1 MSPFMTVAI
10 LTVLWLIV
18 VVPMIVHRGDKAA
31 RTRAQ
36 SRTRRRVEL
45 TQVVSPA
52 ADSHRQWPAYVA
64 AGSHPARPHAAR
76 GPVLAAEETTMESV
90 HQTDISA
97 PREAMLRRRRRSLSV
112 LAVGSVISVLLAGVT
127 GGATWFIA
135 GAFVLGTVGYFYSL
149 RKQALRDRERRAA
162 RQLRAA
168 TSPIGSRCHQV
179 ATVAPVP
186 ESAVRIDDE
195 DVELYAMDTVD
206 LSGVYVETAWSTS
219 RNTAGP
225 VAHSGRL
232 GGVRPEILAAPDRR
246 MDRLRLLRCKRPG
259 QPGLP
264 RMGL

>member
-18 VVPMIVHRGDKAA
+18 VAPMIVHRGDKAA

-36 SRTRRRVEL
+36 SRSRRRVEL

-52 ADSHRQWPAYVA
+52 ADSHRQWPAYGA
-64 AGSHPARPHAAR
+64 ARSHPALAHAAR

-112 LAVGSVISVLLAGVT
+112 LAVGSVISVLLAAVT

-135 GAFVLGTVGYFYSL
+135 GAFVLGMVGYFYSL

-168 TSPIGSRCHQV
+168 HRPSEVDAIRSSLARP
-179 ATVAPVP
+179 PD
-186 ESAVRIDDE
+186 SAVGIDDE

-206 LSGVYVETAWSTS
+206 LSGVYVE
-219 RNTAGP
+219 RVEYIEEHRRAG
-225 VAHSGRL
+225 
-232 GGVRPEILAAPDRR
+232 
-246 MDRLRLLRCKRPG
+246 
-259 QPGLP
+259 
-264 RMGL
+264 

>member
-52 ADSHRQWPAYVA
+52 SDSHRLWPAHGA

-168 TSPIGSRCHQV
+168 HRPWEVDTNRSSSARP
-179 ATVAPVP
+179 A

-206 LSGVYVETAWSTS
+206 LSGVYVE
-219 RNTAGP
+219 RVEYIEEHRRAG
-225 VAHSGRL
+225 
-232 GGVRPEILAAPDRR
+232 
-246 MDRLRLLRCKRPG
+246 
-259 QPGLP
+259 
-264 RMGL
+264 

>member
-1 MSPFMTVAI
+1 MTVAI

-36 SRTRRRVEL
+36 SRRRRRVEL

-52 ADSHRQWPAYVA
+52 ADSHRQWPAYGA
-64 AGSHPARPHAAR
+64 AGLHPARAHAAR

-90 HQTDISA
+90 HETDLSA
-97 PREAMLRRRRRSLSV
+97 AREAMLRRRRRSLSV
-112 LAVGSVISVLLAGVT
+112 LAVGSVISLVLAAVT

-135 GAFVLGTVGYFYSL
+135 GAFVLGMVGYFYSL

-168 TSPIGSRCHQV
+168 HRPSEV
-179 ATVAPVP
+179 DATRSSLARPP
-186 ESAVRIDDE
+186 DSAVRIDDE

-206 LSGVYVETAWSTS
+206 LSGVYVE
-219 RNTAGP
+219 RVEYIEEHRRAG
-225 VAHSGRL
+225 
-232 GGVRPEILAAPDRR
+232 
-246 MDRLRLLRCKRPG
+246 
-259 QPGLP
+259 
-264 RMGL
+264 

>member
-36 SRTRRRVEL
+36 SRGRRRVEL

-52 ADSHRQWPAYVA
+52 ADSDRQWPAYGA
-64 AGSHPARPHAAR
+64 AGSHPALAHAAR

-97 PREAMLRRRRRSLSV
+97 HREAMLRRRRRSLSV
-112 LAVGSVISVLLAGVT
+112 LAVGSVISVLLAAVS

-135 GAFVLGTVGYFYSL
+135 GAFVFGTVGYFYSL

-168 TSPIGSRCHQV
+168 HRPSDV
-179 ATVAPVP
+179 DATRSSLARPP
-186 ESAVRIDDE
+186 DSAVRIDDE

-206 LSGVYVETAWSTS
+206 LSGVYVE
-219 RNTAGP
+219 RVEYIEEHRRAG
-225 VAHSGRL
+225 
-232 GGVRPEILAAPDRR
+232 
-246 MDRLRLLRCKRPG
+246 
-259 QPGLP
+259 
-264 RMGL
+264 

>member
-45 TQVVSPA
+45 THVVSPA

-168 TSPIGSRCHQV
+168 HRPSEVG
-179 ATVAPVP
+179 ATRSSSARPV

-206 LSGVYVETAWSTS
+206 LSGVYVE
-219 RNTAGP
+219 RVEYIEEHRRAG
-225 VAHSGRL
+225 
-232 GGVRPEILAAPDRR
+232 
-246 MDRLRLLRCKRPG
+246 
-259 QPGLP
+259 
-264 RMGL
+264 

>member
-1 MSPFMTVAI
+1 VSPFMTVAI

-45 TQVVSPA
+45 TQMVSPA
-52 ADSHRQWPAYVA
+52 ADSHRQWPAYGA

-90 HQTDISA
+90 HQTDVSA

-112 LAVGSVISVLLAGVT
+112 LAVGSAISVLLAGVT

-135 GAFVLGTVGYFYSL
+135 GAFVLATVGYFYSL

-168 TSPIGSRCHQV
+168 HRPSEV
-179 ATVAPVP
+179 DATRSSSARPAD
-186 ESAVRIDDE
+186 SAVRIDDE

-206 LSGVYVETAWSTS
+206 LSGVYVE
-219 RNTAGP
+219 RVEYIEEHRRAG
-225 VAHSGRL
+225 
-232 GGVRPEILAAPDRR
+232 
-246 MDRLRLLRCKRPG
+246 
-259 QPGLP
+259 
-264 RMGL
+264 

>member
-1 MSPFMTVAI
+1 MTVAI

-36 SRTRRRVEL
+36 SRRRRRVEL

-52 ADSHRQWPAYVA
+52 ADSHRQWPAYGA
-64 AGSHPARPHAAR
+64 AGLHPARAHAAR

-90 HQTDISA
+90 HETEISA

-112 LAVGSVISVLLAGVT
+112 LAVGSVISVVLAAVT

-135 GAFVLGTVGYFYSL
+135 GAFVLGMVGYFYSL

-168 TSPIGSRCHQV
+168 HRPSEV
-179 ATVAPVP
+179 DATRSSLARPP
-186 ESAVRIDDE
+186 DSAVRIDDE

-206 LSGVYVETAWSTS
+206 LSGVYVE
-219 RNTAGP
+219 RVEYIEEHRRAG
-225 VAHSGRL
+225 
-232 GGVRPEILAAPDRR
+232 
-246 MDRLRLLRCKRPG
+246 
-259 QPGLP
+259 
-264 RMGL
+264 